1 MKRRER
7 KTESVYLRMPQSLRR
22 VVEAEAERQGRGL
35 ADTLRI
41 IFTLTADL
49 FKNWKI
55 WCEQRNNPVG
65 TERA

>member
-41 IFTLTADL
+41 IIAWYAAEQQRRMADTTARPQ
-49 FKNWKI
+49 I
-55 WCEQRNNPVG
+55 
-65 TERA
+65 